1 MFLRWNEKEHN
12 LFVRLKRISSGRM
25 NYSVKEIY
33 VINCTT
39 LHHVPIGKMY
49 QLEIFVYFGLTIL
62 FAVVTMFLN
71 LLMNIA
77 TLAKSKKLQSDI
89 LLINLSWADFMSG
102 VSLPIWSLNFI
113 FAQQKVQYC
122 ILYITSV
129 ALVYATGYGCVSFS
143 FMMVFERYLSIF
155 KPFKYEKVMNTR
167 YKHINLFF
175 IFCVLVWLTLFFLI
189 ITPYFNKSFE
199 YLKPCIA
206 AFLPVSIAMIF
217 FMNIRIY
224 FHVRKLRTTIK
235 CQGENFAQQTQWIC
249 SNQKLLTVL
258 LAVGTSLILCYI
270 PYLVLE
276 LHGSFSGKGKSSR
289 MEVLYLWGAFLA
301 TCKSLINP
309 CLYIYSLKQ
318 IRTSIVRVLSFNEKR
333 SRTLERKDNS
343 VRDPHL
349 QTDL

>member
-1 MFLRWNEKEHN
+1 MKKDTTFLLDRKA
-12 LFVRLKRISSGRM
+12 KGISSERM

-33 VINCTT
+33 IINCTT
-39 LHHVPIGKMY
+39 LHHVPTGKIY

-77 TLAKSKKLQSDI
+77 TMAKGKKFQSDI

-113 FAQQKVQYC
+113 FAQQKIQYC

-129 ALVYATGYGCVSFS
+129 AFVYATGYGCVSFS
-143 FMMVFERYLSIF
+143 LIMVFERYLSIF
-155 KPFKYEKVMNTR
+155 YPFTYEKVMNTR
-167 YKHINLFF
+167 YKYVNLFL
-175 IFCVLVWLTLFFLI
+175 IFCVIVWLMFMSLI
-189 ITPYFNKSFE
+189 VAPYFNTGFE
-199 YLKPCIA
+199 YLKPFIA
-206 AFLPVSIAMIF
+206 VFLPLSVAMIF

-235 CQGENFAQQTQWIC
+235 FQKENFAQQTQWIC

-276 LHGSFSGKGKSSR
+276 LHGSFSKKVKSSR
-289 MEVLYLWGAFLA
+289 MEVLFLWGAFLA
-301 TCKSLINP
+301 TLKSLINP
-309 CLYIYSLKQ
+309 CLCIYSLKQ
-318 IRTSIVRVLSFNEKR
+318 IRTSIVRVLSFNEKK
-333 SRTLERKDNS
+333 SLSSERKVNS
-343 VRDPHL
+343 VRGDPHL
-349 QTDL
+349 QENL